1 MDLPNGLKEEEFVR
15 TISIVASRLAN
26 KFKFGYH
33 SFEDMK
39 QEAIFLALKNK
50 VLDKWDS
57 ARPLENFLYTCLH
70 NLLHNY
76 KRDNY
81 ERLDKPCLC
90 CRFYDKDCEGSV
102 NQCLEYKD
110 KTECAL
116 YAGWLSRNNN
126 KKNIMKPIDIGN
138 VNDAGEDNMRLA
150 DPTLELENT
159 EIWNLIDQKLD
170 ISFRQDYIK
179 LRNGVK
185 LSKKRR
191 QEIEQAVLEITQ
203 EHYDRED

>member
-1 MDLPNGLKEEEFVR
+1 MELPEGLSEEVFVN
-15 TISIVASRLAN
+15 TISVVAGRLAN

-33 SFEDMK
+33 GFEDMK
-39 QEAIFLALKNK
+39 QEAIFLALKHK

-57 ARPLENFLYTCLH
+57 TRPLENFLYTCLH

-90 CRFYDKDCEGSV
+90 CRFYDKDCAGSL

-110 KTECAL
+110 KNECSL
-116 YAGWLSRNNN
+116 YAGWLARNNA

-138 VNDAGEDNMRLA
+138 VNDSGEDNMRLP
-150 DPTLELENT
+150 DPSLDVEKK

-170 ISFRQDYIK
+170 ISLRQDYIK
-179 LRNGVK
+179 LRNGIK

-191 QEIEQAVLEITQ
+191 IEIEQAVLDITR
-203 EHYDRED
+203 EHYDPDS